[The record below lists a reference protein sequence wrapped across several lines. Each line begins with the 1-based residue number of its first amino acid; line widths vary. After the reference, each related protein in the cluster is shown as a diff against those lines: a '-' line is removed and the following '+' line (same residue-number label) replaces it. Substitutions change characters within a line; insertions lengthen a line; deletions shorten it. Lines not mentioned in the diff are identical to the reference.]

1 MIYKRNNIN
10 KFKNYQNKVK
20 LINLMVL
27 INSSIILNPTLFFKI
42 IEFLN
47 INRFQDSFIP
57 VRCECFTNEKSELL
71 TKL

>member
-1 MIYKRNNIN
+1 MTYKIN
-10 KFKNYQNKVK
+10 KTNKFINYQRKIK

-42 IEFLN
+42 IEFIN
-47 INRFQDSFIP
+47 INKFQCSFIP
-57 VRCECFTNEKSELL
+57 VKCEFFTSEKAEFQ